1 MFESWIDSILNGNVI
16 TLVLLVI
23 LLVSLIQGFTRG
35 ASRSAGT
42 LVNLVTEGMFTVI
55 GLVGAF
61 LLSMRLSPIVQTW
74 LSQYSENIPNR
85 DLKVWEQVYYTV
97 LTGLTDFPLM
107 RFAVLF
113 MISYSVIR
121 FVLSLLG
128 GVLSALGL
136 GKPNAR
142 SRKEPGIFSR
152 LLGAGFGVVVGA
164 ARSILVIA
172 LLFIVVSLYPGSSF
186 SNYVESSPMYQ
197 QGAKKVIEPI
207 SGNLI
212 KDRLPVITQAAKD
225 ELTGIMQRRYE
236 VIDRNIPQDIEG
248 AAAKVTEN
256 AGTDEEKA
264 KALYQ
269 WIGTRVEYDY
279 GKVDDYEQRGIW
291 NEQTPQDT
299 FLTMKG
305 VCIDYAR
312 LYAVMAR
319 SEGLD
324 VRVITGLGYNGQ
336 GGYGAHAWNE
346 VYLSEKDKW
355 VPLDPTWANSGNW
368 FNPPNFYD
376 THIKDQSV

>member
-1 MFESWIDSILNGNVI
+1 MFESWKGSLLNGNVV

-35 ASRSAGT
+35 ASRSAGA
-42 LVNLVTEGMFTVI
+42 LMNLVTEGMFTVI
-55 GLVGAF
+55 GLAGAF
-61 LLSMRLSPIVQTW
+61 LLSMQLSPIVQTW
-74 LSQYSENIPNR
+74 LAQYSENIPNR
-85 DLKVWEQVYYTV
+85 DLKVWEQIYYTAI
-97 LTGLTDFPLM
+97 TGLTDFPLM

-113 MISYSVIR
+113 MISYAVIR

-128 GVLSALGL
+128 SLLTGLGL
-136 GKPNAR
+136 GRSNNR
-142 SRKEPGIFSR
+142 SRKDPGIISR
-152 LLGAGFGVVVGA
+152 FLGAGFGVVVGI

-172 LLFIVVSLYPGSSF
+172 LLFILVSLYPGSKF
-186 SNYVESSPMYQ
+186 SNYVESSPLYQ

-207 SGNLI
+207 SGTLI
-212 KDRLPVITQAAKD
+212 KERLPVITQAAKN

-236 VIDRNIPQDIEG
+236 VIDRNIPKDIEG

-256 AGTDEEKA
+256 AVTDEEKA

-269 WIGTRVEYDY
+269 WVGTRVEYDY
-279 GKVDDYEQRGIW
+279 DKVEDYEQRGIW

-299 FLTMKG
+299 FQTMKG

-324 VRVITGLGYNGQ
+324 VKVITGLGYNGQ

-346 VYLSEKDKW
+346 VYLSEKDEW
-355 VPLDPTWANSGNW
+355 VPLDPTWASNGNW
-368 FNPPNFYD
+368 FNPSNFYD
-376 THIKDQSV
+376 THIKDQSL